1 MPHSISFNM
10 SAESSLE
17 YFNITTRLHPIY
29 FFVSLDASAWT
40 FLRSVCGSV
49 RAAAMCSRTLSANAP
64 FIGSLLD
71 FTPSIAQ
78 IYSVQI
84 KLKLLKLQNK
94 RQLKFYQKHGC
105 AEVKV
110 AESPGMKVNDC
121 TSPRSRSNRQ
131 SPTGPRGAWQIN
143 KYSHYLQD
151 NHTISG
157 IHCCRLMTN
166 RELRHGHKQNNR
178 HSQK

>member
-1 MPHSISFNM
+1 MKSSIARMPHSKSFNM

-17 YFNITTRLHPIY
+17 YFNITTCLHPIY

-78 IYSVQI
+78 QLSVANKTKIAETSKYTPANVLSETRLCRSQGCRIARNEGQWLYLSSITLQSTIPQRASRCAADKQIYA
-84 KLKLLKLQNK
+84 LFA
-94 RQLKFYQKHGC
+94 R
-105 AEVKV
+105 
-110 AESPGMKVNDC
+110 
-121 TSPRSRSNRQ
+121 
-131 SPTGPRGAWQIN
+131 
-143 KYSHYLQD
+143 
-151 NHTISG
+151 
-157 IHCCRLMTN
+157 
-166 RELRHGHKQNNR
+166 
-178 HSQK
+178 